1 MDVRC
6 HTLVL
11 RCGVG
16 PFKFRQVKDI
26 GVLEPLAW
34 QLSSGHQAL
43 CRDLG
48 TQAGVSEPLHTTLF
62 VTLISAQVR
71 LPPEFK
77 HINKGRKR
85 N

>member
-1 MDVRC
+1 M
-6 HTLVL
+6 
-11 RCGVG
+11 G
-16 PFKFRQVKDI
+16 PFKCRQVKDI

-43 CRDLG
+43 CRG
-48 TQAGVSEPLHTTLF
+48 MGIKAGLSDPSYNSFE
-62 VTLISAQVR
+62 TLISAQVR